1 MEKISMA
8 QCHRHRCYNNNNKHN
23 HKHHHHHQS
32 EALQRDAAVTS
43 VFVANK
49 IPGVKHKG
57 PIIFT

>member
-1 MEKISMA
+1 MA